1 MKMPE
6 AFLAGNVTSLKV
18 SESVKKKKKAKKV
31 ARKVHFSMAIN
42 DACSPPFT
50 RSIGGT

>member
-18 SESVKKKKKAKKV
+18 SESVKKKKAKKV
-31 ARKVHFSMAIN
+31 ARKVHFSIAIN
-42 DACSPPFT
+42 DACSPPFS
-50 RSIGGT
+50 RSIVGT